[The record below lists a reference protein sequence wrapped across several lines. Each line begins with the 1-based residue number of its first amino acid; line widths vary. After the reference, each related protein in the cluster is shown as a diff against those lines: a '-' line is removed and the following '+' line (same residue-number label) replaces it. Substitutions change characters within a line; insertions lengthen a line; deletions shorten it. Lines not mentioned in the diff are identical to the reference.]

1 MPIRLA
7 PIAAAAALVTPMA
20 LAQPAAHIRT
30 TLKAV
35 VFEGVSPPYQK
46 TEPGYEVFGV
56 DVLEQIRTQSDL
68 RKVENNSVDCMKE
81 GLNAVMIGKVESETN
96 SCRHGTKILVQV
108 LLQPFEKATV
118 RSRLAALETSPTA
131 KALMSSLSGPGASLR
146 KLMSCR
152 IHWGGVRRASPNG
165 RSATTEMRVGP
176 GPISDPFAS
185 SPASRT

>member
-68 RKVENNSVDCMKE
+68 REVENNSVDFVKR
-81 GLNAVMIGKVESETN
+81 GLNDVIIGKAERETN

-108 LLQPFEKATV
+108 LLRPFEKGNRSITIGGVGDLPDRQSAEVITI
-118 RSRLAALETSPTA
+118 RSRCSAQKADESSDTLGGCPT
-131 KALMSSLSGPGASLR
+131 G
-146 KLMSCR
+146 
-152 IHWGGVRRASPNG
+152 
-165 RSATTEMRVGP
+165 
-176 GPISDPFAS
+176 ISQREIGHS
-185 SPASRT
+185 